1 MKTDAE
7 IRAKWKEVWD
17 RPRKNPHVI
26 DTGAFVIEVVRWAES
41 GLTQRALDT
50 CPACRGE
57 RYVKIGM
64 YHEVCEICHG
74 TGKRQ

>member
-1 MKTDAE
+1 MFTEKE
-7 IRAKWKEVWD
+7 IREKWREICTKD
-17 RPRKNPHVI
+17 RPKGCVI
-26 DTGAFVIEVVRWAES
+26 DSGSFAIELVRWAES
-41 GLTQRALDT
+41 GLTQRALDA